1 MIPCIK
7 TLNIRKPFQI
17 YKLSLQILSIVE
29 EHLGYLQSDFSRNS
43 GHQIR
48 TTTSEGVGKWQQLQQ
63 CEVTVGTDAGWNRM
77 CWKVSYLQM
86 WRVLSAG
93 VDMAEKLSLC
103 FYEPV
108 SQLVVKIVC
117 LSAYHCSVDEAVH
130 FRKVGRFPAIS
141 AHLWKVEF
149 RRCTHGTPSGLL
161 WLGFTLFYRLVHLR
175 KVGRYRG

>member
-48 TTTSEGVGKWQQLQQ
+48 TTTSEGVGKRQQLQQ

-77 CWKVSYLQM
+77 CWKVSYLQR

-93 VDMAEKLSLC
+93 MDMAEKLSLRC
-103 FYEPV
+103 YV
-108 SQLVVKIVC
+108 SVFQLVVKMGRI
-117 LSAYHCSVDEAVH
+117 SAYRCSVYGA
-130 FRKVGRFPAIS
+130 
-141 AHLWKVEF
+141 
-149 RRCTHGTPSGLL
+149 
-161 WLGFTLFYRLVHLR
+161 VHLR
-175 KVGRYRG
+175 KVG

>member
-1 MIPCIK
+1 M
-7 TLNIRKPFQI
+7 LIRKYTQTFQI

-29 EHLGYLQSDFSRNS
+29 VYLGYLPSDFSRNS
-43 GHQIR
+43 DHQIR
-48 TTTSEGVGKWQQLQQ
+48 TTPSEGVGKCEQLQQ
-63 CEVTVGTDAGWNRM
+63 CEVTVSTDTGWDRM
-77 CWKVSYLQM
+77 CWKVSYLQG

-93 VDMAEKLSLC
+93 MGMAEKLSLC
-103 FYEPV
+103 FYMSV
-108 SQLVVKIVC
+108 SQLVVKIGC
-117 LSAYHCSVDEAVH
+117 LSAYHCSVYEAVH

-141 AHLWKVEF
+141 AHLRKVEF